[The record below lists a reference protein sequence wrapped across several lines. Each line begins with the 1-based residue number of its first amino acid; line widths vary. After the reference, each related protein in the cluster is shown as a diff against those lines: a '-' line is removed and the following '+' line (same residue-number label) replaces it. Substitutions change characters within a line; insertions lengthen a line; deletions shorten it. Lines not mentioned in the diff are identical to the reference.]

1 MRNKYGVNMSNLL
14 DIGCLFLLALIVYC
28 IYSKGYLRYF
38 LVALTI
44 IYYLIGSGIIGY
56 FLAKPIQS
64 ETSNIKAC
72 AKTNG
77 IILLGAGLN
86 DAFGQIEPSLGAY
99 DRILKTAEVY
109 NKYPQEIIV
118 TGGIPNGQKI
128 SEAEIYAKELH
139 KLGIPNSKI
148 LLEKKSKNTYQNA
161 KYTKELL
168 KKDQTYCLITG
179 GIHYKRAKMLFD
191 KFDINTISLASS
203 KLVTDLKILP
213 SAYNFYIT
221 QRIVHEYFGIVKAY
235 F

>member
-1 MRNKYGVNMSNLL
+1 MSNLL
-14 DIGCLFLLALIVYC
+14 DIGCLFLLALIICC
-28 IYSKGYLRYF
+28 ICSKGYLRYL

-56 FLAKPIQS
+56 FLAKPIQA
-64 ETSNIKAC
+64 ETSDIKAC
-72 AKTNG
+72 AKTDG

-86 DAFGQIEPSLGAY
+86 NAFGQIEPSLGAY

-118 TGGIPNGQKI
+118 TGGVPSGENI
-128 SEAEIYAKELH
+128 SEAEIYAKELQ

-148 LLEKKSKNTYQNA
+148 LLEKRSKNTYQNA

-168 KKDQTYCLITG
+168 KKDQTYCLVTG
-179 GIHYKRAKMLFD
+179 GIHYKRAKILFD
-191 KFDINTISLASS
+191 RFDINTISLASS
-203 KLVTDLKILP
+203 KLVPDLKILP

-221 QRIVHEYFGIVKAY
+221 QRVVHEYFGIVKA
-235 F
+235 FF